1 MATAMGMVKRKNNL
15 PKINKQSSM
24 QRETVFIDTNLFIEE
39 NYFHKGNKIMTL
51 LSLAKKNR
59 ISLITTIIVKK
70 EVEEHFTHGMKKAFD
85 TLKEVRELKNIIEF
99 DNCIKSLDKK
109 MIKKKSEMI
118 LKDFFDSGYI
128 YIIGYEYCNN
138 IEKIF
143 DRYFNHEKPFG
154 EGKKK
159 NEFPDAFSLSA
170 IESYC
175 EKFGLQEVI
184 VLSKDKDII
193 EYKSKFLKIEEAKEF
208 ISSKLKENEE
218 LEGLENELQS
228 KKEDIIHNIEE
239 ELTVELDDESLYYP
253 SIGYA
258 DISNIHIEI
267 NNIFIHYNQYYI
279 ESTDDDYIT
288 FTINPTIDYKIT
300 VNHQDLDYGYYD
312 REDNVWYGEEWRD
325 TVYSNEIDISVQL
338 QYNKANQELEITDI
352 NYDNITAK
360 L

>member
-1 MATAMGMVKRKNNL
+1 
-15 PKINKQSSM
+15 M
-24 QRETVFIDTNLFIEE
+24 QKETVFIDTNLFIEE

-51 LSLAKKNR
+51 LSLAKNNR

-85 TLKEVRELKNIIEF
+85 ALKEVRELKNIIEF
-99 DNCIKSLDKK
+99 DNCVKSLDKK
-109 MIKKKSEMI
+109 TIKKKSETI
-118 LKDFFDSGYI
+118 LKDFFNSGYI

-143 DRYFNHEKPFG
+143 NQYFNHEKPFG
-154 EGKKK
+154 DGKKK
-159 NEFPDAFSLSA
+159 YEFPDAFSLA
-170 IESYC
+170 VLENYC
-175 EKFGLQEVI
+175 KKLGLQEVI

-218 LEGLENELQS
+218 LKGLENELQS
-228 KKEDIIHNIEE
+228 KEGDIIHNIKE

-258 DISNIHIEI
+258 DISNIQVEI
-267 NNIFIHYNQYYI
+267 HHIFIHHSQYYI
-279 ESTDDDYIT
+279 ESIDNSYIT
-288 FTINPTIDYKIT
+288 FTISPSIEYKIT

-312 REDNVWYGEEWRD
+312 KEDNVWYGEEWKD
-325 TVYSNEIDISVQL
+325 TVYSDETSISVQL
-338 QYNKANQELEITDI
+338 QYNKATQELEITDI
-352 NYDNITAK
+352 NCENIINK